1 MGDGIPPVNVKM
13 PRECSARRVVDD
25 ACAKNTT
32 FVLELNR
39 LNTAR
44 DVVTFLAHLFGKNV
58 DTHHRVEHLAADA
71 HPCERLEAGCPGKH
85 RNNDT

>member
-44 DVVTFLAHLFGKNV
+44 DVVTFLAH
-58 DTHHRVEHLAADA
+58 
-71 HPCERLEAGCPGKH
+71 
-85 RNNDT
+85 